1 MRVRITAFIS
11 DSSGK
16 KKGYLR
22 SPACNMDRNRHLMA
36 LFIGQIK
43 CWVSFSCLQVVVVNK
58 KRRANRKAPQ
68 RKKLWGFFFKD
79 GCFKF
84 IFFILQLGRLLFKVP
99 ERHFNR

>member
-16 KKGYLR
+16 KKATCGALLATWIGIDTLWR
-22 SPACNMDRNRHLMA
+22 SLLGKSSAGCLFRVCRWSLSIKKEGRIAKPRNVKTVGL
-36 LFIGQIK
+36 
-43 CWVSFSCLQVVVVNK
+43 
-58 KRRANRKAPQ
+58 
-68 RKKLWGFFFKD
+68 FFKD